1 MKVVHLILIIF
12 IVLTLWSSIS
22 LYHSTQKT
30 RIALIVSDNYKDSL
44 KNGIG
49 LIAISIF
56 AFTTLVDYQSFGVID
71 KSSQGRL
78 FFCIVFLVN
87 GVNSIINAYTKDS
100 ICQEYVITQK
110 SKFFWEQISGYTWL
124 EDDSDSKSQEF
135 NCFKLIL
142 DLNVRYIDKWNVTE
156 EDKRM
161 SLMIKDIDKDIIDE
175 HLKNVIRLSDN

>member
-1 MKVVHLILIIF
+1 MK
-12 IVLTLWSSIS
+12 
-22 LYHSTQKT
+22 
-30 RIALIVSDNYKDSL
+30 
-44 KNGIG
+44 
-49 LIAISIF
+49 IF
-56 AFTTLVDYQSFGVID
+56 AFITLVDYKFFGVID
-71 KSSQGRL
+71 KSSQGCL

-124 EDDSDSKSQEF
+124 EDDSGTKSQDF
-135 NCFKLIL
+135 DCCKLIL

-175 HLKNVIRLSDN
+175 HLKNVIRFRDN